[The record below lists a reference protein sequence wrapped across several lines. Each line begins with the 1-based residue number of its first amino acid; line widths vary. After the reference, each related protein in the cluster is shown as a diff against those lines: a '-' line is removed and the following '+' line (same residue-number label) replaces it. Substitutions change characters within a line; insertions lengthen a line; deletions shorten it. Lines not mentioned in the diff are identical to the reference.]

1 MEQEKKVILLA
12 GPTASGKSKLA
23 IKLAQYI
30 NGEIINADSMQI
42 YKEFRILS
50 SRPSFQDENK
60 AKHHLFGF
68 HSAKKPF
75 STGDWLMLV
84 KKKINLCL
92 KNKKIPILV
101 GGTGLY
107 FNAVINGLI
116 KLPKIN
122 KNFRHEIRQL
132 HEQLGQKNFYKK
144 LIKIDPLAQQFVSLW
159 DVQRSIKA
167 YEIKAYTKKSLYEW
181 FKLTKSDFTKFK
193 IIKIFINTPRVILLQ
208 QILKRIDLMFEQGCV
223 EEVKKFLSLKI
234 DKNLSVNKLIGVKE
248 IKNYILG
255 TKSKEAVKELIKIRT
270 RQYAK
275 SQLTW
280 SRGHMKNWSKIYF
293 KTPSHLLKKIVKQVF

>member
-1 MEQEKKVILLA
+1 MEQEKKIILIA

-23 IKLAQYI
+23 IKLAHHF

-50 SRPSFQDENK
+50 SRPSFQDEKK

-68 HSAKKPF
+68 HSVKKPF

-84 KKKINLCL
+84 KKRIKLCL
-92 KNKKIPILV
+92 KNKKTPILA

-116 KLPKIN
+116 KLPEIN

-144 LIKIDPLAQQFVSLW
+144 LIKIDPLAQQFVSPW
-159 DVQRSIKA
+159 DVQRSIRA

-193 IIKIFINTPRVILLQ
+193 IIKIFINTPRAILLQ

-223 EEVKKFLSLKI
+223 EEVKKFLPLKI
-234 DKNLSVNKLIGVKE
+234 DKNLSVNKLIGIKE

-255 TKSKEAVKELIKIRT
+255 IKTKEEAKGLIKIRT

-280 SRGHMKNWSKIYF
+280 SRGHMKNWTKIYF
-293 KTPSHLLKKIVKQVF
+293 KNPSHLLKEIVKQAS

>member
-50 SRPSFQDENK
+50 SRPSFQDEKK

-84 KKKINLCL
+84 KKKIKLCL

-144 LIKIDPLAQQFVSLW
+144 LIKIDPLAQQFVNLW
-159 DVQRSIKA
+159 DVQRSIRA

-193 IIKIFINTPRVILLQ
+193 IIKIFINTPRIILLQ
-208 QILKRIDLMFEQGCV
+208 RILKRIELMFEQGCV

-255 TKSKEAVKELIKIRT
+255 TKSKEEVKELIKIRT

-293 KTPSHLLKKIVKQVF
+293 KTPSHLLKEIVKQVF